1 MTRKTPAPPT
11 SRSASLGNTAP
22 LWPVGDVLWAAVTV
36 VMLVASALLM
46 GSLAGNPALPK
57 PTGPGT
63 VPDAARGV
71 YAITRHTMMWA
82 LALWGLCHI
91 AVYPVAAN
99 IVVAGAVIVLAMAGA
114 ALQDRK
120 KEILQPELRPAW
132 EDKTSYW
139 PFAASPA
146 AGLV

>member
-1 MTRKTPAPPT
+1 
-11 SRSASLGNTAP
+11 
-22 LWPVGDVLWAAVTV
+22 
-36 VMLVASALLM
+36 
-46 GSLAGNPALPK
+46 
-57 PTGPGT
+57 
-63 VPDAARGV
+63 
-71 YAITRHTMMWA
+71 MMWA

-139 PFAASPA
+139 PFAAIASGRA
-146 AGLV
+146 RLSGFGVHELVGGVAV